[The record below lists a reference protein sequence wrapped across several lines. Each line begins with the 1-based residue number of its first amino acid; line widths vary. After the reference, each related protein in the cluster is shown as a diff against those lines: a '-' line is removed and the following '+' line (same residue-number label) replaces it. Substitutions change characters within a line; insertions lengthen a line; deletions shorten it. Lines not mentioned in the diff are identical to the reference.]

1 MQVSDRFKELSS
13 RVGELRKHM
22 LPETFAP
29 TGDYTDQ
36 ELDSARGYRLLVHA
50 EFESYLEDIS
60 KDVVTKAI
68 SKWKIDKTLSTI
80 LIAFLAS
87 YHSSW
92 NVNDEVTNN
101 EIIEIAKSRK
111 NKDSVER
118 VIDLAQAQFTQKVR
132 DNHGIK
138 EKNFK
143 TLILPTGIDLCDID
157 GTWLTNLES
166 FGGLRG
172 EVAHKTKRATGQ
184 INPQDEYNRVRSLLV
199 GLEQLDLK
207 ISEIQR
213 QLA

>member
-1 MQVSDRFKELSS
+1 MPVSDRFKELRS
-13 RVGELRKHM
+13 RVSELRKHM
-22 LPETFAP
+22 LPEKFP
-29 TGDYTDQ
+29 NTGDYTDQ

-68 SKWKIDKTLSTI
+68 SKWKNNKTPSTT
-80 LIAFLAS
+80 LIAFLAL

-111 NKDSVER
+111 NKDSVEK
-118 VIDLAQAQFTQKVR
+118 VIELAQSQFTQKIK
-132 DNHGIK
+132 DNHGIR

-143 TLILPTGIDLCDID
+143 TLILPTGIDLCDLD
-157 GTWLTNLES
+157 GTWLANLDS

-172 EVAHKTKRATGQ
+172 EVAHTAKRATSR
-184 INPQDEYNRVRSLLV
+184 INPEDEYNRVELLLV
-199 GLEQLDLK
+199 GLEQLNHK
-207 ISEIQR
+207 IIEILR

>member
-1 MQVSDRFKELSS
+1 MAVSDRFKELSS

-22 LPETFAP
+22 LPRKFSP
-29 TGDYTDQ
+29 TGNYNDR
-36 ELDSARGYRLLVHA
+36 ELDRARGYRLLVHA

-68 SKWKIDKTLSTI
+68 SKWKNDKTPSTI
-80 LIAFLAS
+80 LIAFLAL

-111 NKDSVER
+111 NKDSVEKI
-118 VIDLAQAQFTQKVR
+118 IDLAQSQFSQKVR
-132 DNHGIK
+132 DIHGIK

-157 GTWLTNLES
+157 GTWLTNLDN
-166 FGGLRG
+166 FGKLRG
-172 EVAHKTKRATGQ
+172 EVAHNTKRATGQ
-184 INPQDEYNRVRSLLV
+184 INPQDEHNRVKLLLI
-199 GLEQLDLK
+199 GLEQLDRQ
-207 ISEIQR
+207 ISEIQQ